1 MDFPNAHLAR
11 DFKSGGW
18 GEFDFPSSCNDWRLY
33 HCKCPVPGML
43 PPKKQQLQ
51 HCCWRT
57 TRELPVCGNVRSLSA
72 AAKWKVLAE
81 RNQPV
86 APVGAWV
93 ESASEDAEQ
102 EESLAF
108 ASAAIIEEEYKEQQK
123 EKERALK
130 RFQEEVKQRVNQH
143 VKQRKKQQ
151 LQKSY
156 ESALKEG
163 SVVIGFSD
171 SALQLTPKKSTC
183 LYRRN
188 TNSAICSST
197 GVQQLS
203 NMQQGGGEM
212 QDAQFLEQSQS
223 VRKTVQQVRLRLAS
237 CKTVLEVEPS
247 SELPGGFWG
256 NHPNTQKAESNTTTA
271 VKSGGDHPREFPL
284 VGYHDLPAELQE
296 QEIQKREKGSKG
308 HYYTIQ
314 LGKINSDIMTGS
326 CSAATSAVGA
336 ETQATLVLWP
346 GIEKE
351 ESKKERQNQYLRYRR
366 LFMDIEREQVKEQ
379 QRQKEW
385 QKKMDKIKKEKEH
398 QRLAEEQRMQE
409 ATSHEV
415 PNYSEKAC
423 EKLEQLKIE
432 DAREKKKIAKRQR
445 HKEYARYVEAMRAQ
459 MEKKIKMYNISLPS
473 LCFCGSDFWDCHP
486 DSCANNCVFYK
497 NHKAYAQ
504 ALRSVISSCNVFDG
518 SSDTRLAIHT
528 FATVHAHSDK
538 NS

>member
-1 MDFPNAHLAR
+1 M
-11 DFKSGGW
+11 
-18 GEFDFPSSCNDWRLY
+18 
-33 HCKCPVPGML
+33 
-43 PPKKQQLQ
+43 PPPRKQQLQ
-51 HCCWRT
+51 YRWWRKT
-57 TRELPVCGNVRSLSA
+57 KELPVGENVRPLLA
-72 AAKWKVLAE
+72 TAKWRVLAE

-93 ESASEDAEQ
+93 ESAAEDAEQ

-108 ASAAIIEEEYKEQQK
+108 ASAAVIEEEYKEQQK

-130 RFQEEVKQRVNQH
+130 RFQEEVKHRVNQH

-156 ESALKEG
+156 EAALKEG
-163 SVVIGFSD
+163 SVVVGFSD

-188 TNSAICSST
+188 TNSAICCSA

-203 NMQQGGGEM
+203 NMQQWGGEM
-212 QDAQFLEQSQS
+212 QDTEFSEQAQS

-237 CKTVLEVEPS
+237 CKTMSEGEP
-247 SELPGGFWG
+247 SELPGGSWG
-256 NHPNTQKAESNTTTA
+256 NYPSMQTTQSNTSA
-271 VKSGGDHPREFPL
+271 VNTDKDLPGEVPV
-284 VGYHDLPAELQE
+284 VGYHGLPTELQE
-296 QEIQKREKGSKG
+296 QKVQKQEDGSSKG
-308 HYYTIQ
+308 CYYTIQ
-314 LGKINSDIMTGS
+314 LGKISSDITTGS
-326 CSAATSAVGA
+326 CSGASSAVGV
-336 ETQATLVLWP
+336 ETQAALVLWP

-415 PNYSEKAC
+415 PNSSEEAC
-423 EKLEQLKIE
+423 EKLEQLKL
-432 DAREKKKIAKRQR
+432 DDMKEKKRVAKQQK
-445 HKEYARYVEAMRAQ
+445 HKEYARYVDALRAQ

-504 ALRSVISSCNVFDG
+504 ALSSVISSCNVFDG
-518 SSDTRLAIHT
+518 GSDTRLAVHT
-528 FATVHAHSDK
+528 FATVHARSEK

>member
-1 MDFPNAHLAR
+1 
-11 DFKSGGW
+11 
-18 GEFDFPSSCNDWRLY
+18 
-33 HCKCPVPGML
+33 ML
-43 PPKKQQLQ
+43 PSKKQQLQ

-57 TRELPVCGNVRSLSA
+57 TRELPVCGNVSSLSA

-93 ESASEDAEQ
+93 ESAPEDAEQ

-108 ASAAIIEEEYKEQQK
+108 ASAAVIEEEYKEQQK

-156 ESALKEG
+156 EAALKEG

-183 LYRRN
+183 LFRRN
-188 TNSAICSST
+188 TNSVICSST

-203 NMQQGGGEM
+203 NMQQGGEEM
-212 QDAQFLEQSQS
+212 QDAQLLEQSQS

-237 CKTVLEVEPS
+237 CKTVSEGEPS
-247 SELPGGFWG
+247 SELPGGSWG
-256 NHPNTQKAESNTTTA
+256 NHPSTQAKFNTTTA
-271 VKSGGDHPREFPL
+271 VKTGENHPREFPL

-296 QEIQKREKGSKG
+296 QEIQKREEGSKG
-308 HYYTIQ
+308 CYCTIQ
-314 LGKINSDIMTGS
+314 LGKISSDIMRGS

-415 PNYSEKAC
+415 PNSSEKAC

-432 DAREKKKIAKRQR
+432 DVKEKKKIAKQQR
-445 HKEYARYVEAMRAQ
+445 HREYARYVEALRAQMEKKIKIYVEALRAQ

-497 NHKAYAQ
+497 NHKAYAH

-518 SSDTRLAIHT
+518 GSDTRLAVHT
-528 FATVHAHSDK
+528 FATVHARSDK